1 MIKFES
7 FRLFEMKKK
16 QLISKAHKDRKQR
29 VRQIDIKYD
38 GAYLEDGILNIAFIT
53 TTSKKGTT
61 YNQLVQV
68 LDVKEKVDK
77 NNLLK
82 SLRKNLKVDCSCSDY
97 LYKGF
102 KYIAT
107 VGEYAIED
115 EDIKPI
121 ETNPDLEGTVC
132 KHLLAILINIEKY
145 VPKILKD
152 L

>member
-1 MIKFES
+1 MSKFES
-7 FRLFEMKKK
+7 FRLFEMKKR
-16 QLISKAHKDRKQR
+16 QLLSQAHKKRRLRINEVSLQ
-29 VRQIDIKYD
+29 YD
-38 GAYLEDGILNIAFIT
+38 GAYLEDGIINIAFKT

-61 YNQLVQV
+61 YNQLIQI
-68 LDVKEKVDK
+68 LDVNNKIDK

-82 SLRKNLKVDCSCSDY
+82 SLKGNLKVDCSCPDY

-102 KYIAT
+102 KYIGT
-107 VGEYAIED
+107 VKDYAIED

-121 ETNPDLEGTVC
+121 ETNPELKGSVC

-145 VPKILKD
+145 VPQILED